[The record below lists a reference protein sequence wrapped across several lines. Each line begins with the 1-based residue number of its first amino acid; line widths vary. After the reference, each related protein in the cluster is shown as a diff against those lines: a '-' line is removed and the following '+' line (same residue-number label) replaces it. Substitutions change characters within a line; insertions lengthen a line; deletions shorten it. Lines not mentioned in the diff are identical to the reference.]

1 MQGKNIQ
8 AVLFDLDGTLIDTI
22 EDIIAA
28 LNAAL
33 RDEGIGPLSVEQGKT
48 VVGRGLRNAILKA
61 LQLHGQSVSPERLE
75 LLFEVLTEYYRAHAT
90 DFCKPYEGIEALL
103 DSLNEK
109 NIPIGVFSNKDDVL
123 TKGII
128 AKIFPSIRFE
138 WVRGMREDFPS
149 KPDKAGLLKFCK
161 KLDIPVET
169 LLYVGDS
176 EVDWQSAENA
186 GCPHVLVTWGFR
198 TKSELLNIDG
208 VHLVD
213 SVKELEEACNGLQ

>member
-33 RDEGIGPLSVEQGKT
+33 SDEGLAPLTVEQGKT

-61 LQLHGQSVSPERLE
+61 LQLCGVSVSPPRLDS
-75 LLFEVLTEYYRAHAT
+75 LYGVLTEYYRAHAT
-90 DFCKPYEGIEALL
+90 DFCKPYEGIAPLL
-103 DSLNEK
+103 QSLNEK
-109 NIPIGVFSNKDDVL
+109 NLPIGVFSNKDDVL
-123 TKGII
+123 TKEII
-128 AKIFPSIRFE
+128 AKVFPSVRFE

-161 KLDIPVET
+161 KIGISVDS

-176 EVDWQSAENA
+176 EVDWQAAENA

-198 TKSELLNIDG
+198 KKSELLNIEG

-213 SVKELEEACNGLQ
+213 SVKELEEACNGLH